1 MRVVMVAPSYPPRAE
16 TCGVGDYTR
25 CLADALARQ
34 GEQVSVVCAAG
45 YEGAVDGSVRVAP
58 VTSRW
63 TAAAARGLARHWAGR
78 ADVVNLQYTPDLYG
92 GRLGFAVA
100 PLLLR
105 RRALPAVVTFHTLTG
120 PTVGSKLAA
129 LLLLATASHVI
140 SANEEVTAMIAR
152 RLPRLRHRVTEIP
165 IGANVPGPVAE
176 DDGARGRAL
185 VGVAAETRL
194 LVHFGLVYPGKGL
207 ETLLDALATLRR
219 DGPVALAIVGDTR
232 AESRG
237 YRDALV
243 ARAAALGVH
252 DAVVWVGRRSAEEV
266 AHIIRA
272 ADVYVVPFD
281 DGVSIRRGSLM
292 AGLAHGV
299 PVVSTTSALP
309 SAYVG
314 DDNVALVPPRDPQAL
329 AGRIRRLL
337 DDPIEAARLAA
348 AAGKLAERCAWPAI
362 ARETRAVYARVTAR

>member
-1 MRVVMVAPSYPPRAE
+1 MRIVMVAPSYPPRAA

-25 CLADALARQ
+25 CLAEALARR
-34 GEQVSVVCAAG
+34 GDDVSVVCAPG
-45 YEGAVDGSVRVAP
+45 YQGRTDGPVRVSP
-58 VTSRW
+58 VGVATRRL
-63 TAAAARGLARHWAGR
+63 ARAARA
-78 ADVVNLQYTPDLYG
+78 ADVANVQYTPDLYG
-92 GRLGFAVA
+92 GGLAVA
-100 PLLLR
+100 LAPLALR
-105 RRALPAVVTFHTLTG
+105 QRGTPVVVTFHTLTG

-152 RLPRLRHRVTEIP
+152 RLPRMRARVTEIP
-165 IGANVPGPVAE
+165 IGANVGGPLAA
-176 DDGARGRAL
+176 DDGGRGRAL
-185 VGVAAETRL
+185 LGVAADRPL

-207 ETLLDALATLRR
+207 ETLLDALAMLRR
-219 DGPVALAIVGDTR
+219 DRPITLAIVGDTR

-243 ARAAALGVH
+243 ARAAQHRVQ
-252 DAVVWVGRRSAEEV
+252 DAVVWAGRRSADDV
-266 AHIIRA
+266 SSIIRA

-299 PVVSTTSALP
+299 PVVTTTSALA
-309 SAYVG
+309 SAYVS
-314 DDNVALVPPRDPQAL
+314 DDNVALVPPRDADAL
-329 AGRIRRLL
+329 ARRIGRLL

-348 AAGKLAERCAWPAI
+348 AAGKLAERFTWPAI
-362 ARETRAVYARVTAR
+362 ARETRAVHARVTAR